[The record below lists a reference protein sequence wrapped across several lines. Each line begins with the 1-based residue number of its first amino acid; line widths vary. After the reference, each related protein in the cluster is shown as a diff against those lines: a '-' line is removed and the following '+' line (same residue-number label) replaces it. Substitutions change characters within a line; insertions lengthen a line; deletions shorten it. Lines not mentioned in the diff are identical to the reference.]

1 MTVKRNLW
9 SSYVSLDGGPK
20 FPKYPCPSCAD
31 GRLRLTEGSY
41 VCHETDQSK
50 RLHAEDG
57 DWEPQ
62 WTEERFT
69 AFLTCDEANCGEMV
83 VVSGDTDVFPAQDD
97 DWGHVLETVLRPLSL
112 TPPPPIFPIPR
123 ALPVSVQREL
133 RLAFQLYWAD
143 RGACVSR
150 LRTTLEVVLND
161 KKNSTQGV
169 TKKGK
174 PYRLSLSERIDLFE
188 QQFGDAENAESMH
201 ALRTIGNLGTH
212 GDGPESEV
220 LFDAMDV
227 YEDALL
233 EIYEGKT
240 AKLKAKKLKLKG
252 LA

>member
-1 MTVKRNLW
+1 MAVKRNLW
-9 SSYVSLDGGPK
+9 SSYTSLDGGPQ
-20 FPKYPCPSCAD
+20 FPKYPCPSCTD
-31 GRLRLTEGSY
+31 GRLRLKDGSY
-41 VCHETDQSK
+41 VCHETDRSK
-50 RLHAEDG
+50 RFHKLD
-57 DWEPQ
+57 DWEPE
-62 WTEERFT
+62 WTEERFI
-69 AFLTCDEANCGEMV
+69 AFLVCDEASCGEMV
-83 VVSGDTDVFPAQDD
+83 VVAGDTDVFPAHDD
-97 DWGHVLETVLRPLSL
+97 EWGHVLETVLRPLSML
-112 TPPPPIFPIPR
+112 PPPPIFPISQ
-123 ALPVSVQREL
+123 ALPESVKKEL

-150 LRTTLEVVLND
+150 LRTSLEAALD
-161 KKNSTQGV
+161 QKKIATQGV

-174 PYRLSLSERIDLFE
+174 PYRLSLSERINLFE
-188 QQFGDAENAESMH
+188 QQFGDADNAESMH

-212 GDGPESEV
+212 GSGPDLEV